1 MAIEA
6 AATALGRLLSAGIGA
21 YSAAKERQA
30 AQQRRN
36 EANAYLTAWQNQAQ
50 KILNESSA
58 NRVSMSNPSDV
69 ATYKQMKASYDPSAY
84 VYEPEKFDKSAYS
97 VEDYL
102 NPQREAILKDVA
114 DTVQHTA
121 AGAGLGH
128 SSGAVSAMIREAM
141 AKDEQLYDKAYERMT
156 GERSFDYGAY
166 TDYINQ
172 QQKKLDTLRQG
183 QLDKMNMLRSD
194 ITFDQQSMDAD
205 TQNRLSLGNSIAS
218 SRAKLV

>member
-1 MAIEA
+1 MIDAIA
-6 AATALGRLLSAGIGA
+6 SGVGGLISAGIGA
-21 YSAAKERQA
+21 YSAAQERKA
-30 AQQRRN
+30 AQKRRDA
-36 EANAYLTAWQNQAQ
+36 ANQYLTAWQNEAQ
-50 KILNESSA
+50 KILDESSA

-69 ATYKQMKASYDPSAY
+69 ATYQQMKASYDPSAY

-128 SSGAVSAMIREAM
+128 SSGAVSAMVREAM
-141 AKDEQLYDKAYERMT
+141 AKDESLYDKAYERMI

-172 QQKKLDTLRQG
+172 QQKKLDTMRQG

-205 TQNRLSLGNSIAS
+205 TQNRLSLGNSIAN
-218 SRAKLV
+218 SRAQLV